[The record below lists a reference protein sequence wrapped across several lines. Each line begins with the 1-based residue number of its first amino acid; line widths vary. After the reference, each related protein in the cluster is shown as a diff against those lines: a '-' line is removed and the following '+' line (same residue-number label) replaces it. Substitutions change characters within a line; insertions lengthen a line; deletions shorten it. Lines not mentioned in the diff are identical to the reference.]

1 MIQIDF
7 YHDCG
12 DSPVVLLS
20 AAMLPDVP
28 LIGHT
33 IYAAHKAE
41 AWSTAAGIVGVHVHN
56 WRVTGVCWELD
67 SATVS
72 VFVVP
77 CYRQENQS
85 NE

>member
-7 YHDCG
+7 YHDRA
-12 DSPVVLLS
+12 DSPVILLS
-20 AAMLPDVP
+20 TAMLPGVP

-41 AWSTAAGIVGVHVHN
+41 AWTTEAGIAGVPVHN
-56 WRVTGVCWELD
+56 WRVTGVYWQLE
-67 SATVS
+67 SETVS

-77 CYRQENQS
+77 YFRQDKS
-85 NE
+85 ND

>member
-7 YHDCG
+7 YHDRA
-12 DSPVVLLS
+12 DSPVILLS
-20 AAMLPDVP
+20 TAMLPAVP
-28 LIGHT
+28 AIGHT

-41 AWSTAAGIVGVHVHN
+41 VWTAEAGVSGAPVHN
-56 WRVTGVCWELD
+56 WRVTGVYWQLESD
-67 SATVS
+67 TVS

-77 CYRQENQS
+77 YYRQERP